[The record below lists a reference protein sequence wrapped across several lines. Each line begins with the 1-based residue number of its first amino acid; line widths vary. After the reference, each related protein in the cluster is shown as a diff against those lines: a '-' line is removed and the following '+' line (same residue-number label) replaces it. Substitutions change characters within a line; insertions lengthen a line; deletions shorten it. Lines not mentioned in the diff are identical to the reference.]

1 MHAHQLTL
9 EKLASKQVSIDRVYV
24 NKVEHGVS
32 IGGKVKFATSMFGSP
47 PGYMEISVIAPG
59 GNVLY
64 KAHADYYRY
73 GKPIRESDTFDFSLT
88 IPLMPPKGSTVRLMH
103 HS

>member
-1 MHAHQLTL
+1 
-9 EKLASKQVSIDRVYV
+9 VSIDRVYV